1 MFIIIY
7 CILYTETP
15 VWVKLKYW
23 PVSDRL
29 QIICKPCMM
38 LSCIQHLLHFCSTW
52 ELLSTR
58 KLPCIAQQ
66 WVNRAFA
73 FCKHCETAIEAA
85 ARAASSYH
93 KAASMK
99 GALWEHLKLQ
109 YLCLYLQI
117 VQVKL
122 FISQHK
128 CSYVLVIPQ
137 ARSFL
142 WVCANGSPLLGSLAP
157 AIGSFHWVQFPRLR
171 HTVGTMVAAG
181 SNLNVLMKPK
191 LISVALLDLG
201 MGPCPNW
208 LQKEPQDL
216 S

>member
-1 MFIIIY
+1 LN
-7 CILYTETP
+7 CE
-15 VWVKLKYW
+15 
-23 PVSDRL
+23 
-29 QIICKPCMM
+29 
-38 LSCIQHLLHFCSTW
+38 IQRNIPSKGW
-52 ELLSTR
+52 NE
-58 KLPCIAQQ
+58 IAC
-66 WVNRAFA
+66 AL
-73 FCKHCETAIEAA
+73 CKHCETAIEAA

-99 GALWEHLKLQ
+99 GALWEHLKYTVSVL
-109 YLCLYLQI
+109 
-117 VQVKL
+117 VSPNSPGKNM

-142 WVCANGSPLLGSLAP
+142 WVCANGSPLLGSLVP

-181 SNLNVLMKPK
+181 SSLNILMKPK